1 VIQAILFDFGR
12 VISAQKPE
20 SLFRRYEQDL
30 GLAPGS
36 LNEIMFQS
44 RAWQEALVGRRS
56 DEGFWLAVGPALGL
70 RTPEAVQA
78 FRARYRADE
87 KVNPEVEALIRRLRG
102 RYRLAVLSNAPAGLA
117 GWLRDWGLLDCFQ
130 VVFCSG
136 DEGVAKPDPAAFQMT
151 LDRLGVKA
159 REAVFIDDTPE
170 NVESARRQGIHGVL
184 FTDGRALRAELS
196 ARLGNGALDR

>member
-1 VIQAILFDFGR
+1 VIRAIVFDFGR

-20 SLFRRYEQDL
+20 SLFRGYEDDL

-36 LNEIMFQS
+36 INEIMFQS
-44 RAWQEALVGRRS
+44 RAWQETLEGRRS
-56 DEGFWLAVGPALGL
+56 DEAFWLAVGPALGL
-70 RTPEAVQA
+70 RTREAVLA

-117 GWLRDWGLLDCFQ
+117 GWLLDWGMIDCFQ

-136 DEGVAKPDPAAFQMT
+136 DEGVAKPDPVAFEMT

-159 REAVFIDDTPE
+159 RETVFIDDASE
-170 NVESARRQGIHGVL
+170 NVESARRLGIHGIL
-184 FTDGRALRAELS
+184 FTDCQSLTAELS
-196 ARLGNGALDR
+196 IVLGPGALDR